1 MSYDPILPRARI
13 GFIIPSSNRMIE
25 PQVQRF
31 MPSGVVPHFTRIGM
45 TNRHK
50 APIDQLL
57 PRILDATAL
66 LADSKCDITV
76 LQCTGT
82 SMSGGIDME
91 KHVMAEMERVSDRP
105 ALSAASSL
113 TAAFQALGATRL
125 VFISETKQ
133 EGHDN
138 KVRFLR
144 EAGYDILADKAVGL
158 AGSDTYCTMPP
169 RLWHDVTLSLRRDDA
184 DAYFISCA
192 NIHSIDV
199 IEELEGVLG
208 KPVVTS
214 NQAAIWC
221 SLRAVGI
228 GDAVPRLGHLLRHD
242 ATASA
247 AAASKRSSE
256 GPCPRSACAPG
267 TPSSGPCCL

>member
-1 MSYDPILPRARI
+1 MTYLPIPPRARI
-13 GFIIPSSNRMIE
+13 GFIIPSSNRMVE

-45 TNRHK
+45 TNKYK
-50 APIDQLL
+50 APLDQLL
-57 PRILDATAL
+57 PRILEATAL
-66 LADSKCDITV
+66 LADSKCDVTV

-82 SMSGGIDME
+82 SMSGGVDME
-91 KHVMAEMERVSDRP
+91 KHVIDEMARVSGGP

-113 TAAFQALGATRL
+113 TAAFQTLGAQRL

-133 EGHDN
+133 QGHD
-138 KVRFLR
+138 KKLQFLR
-144 EAGYDILADKAVGL
+144 EAGYHVVADKAVGL
-158 AGSDTYCTMPP
+158 AGSDEYCTMPP
-169 RLWHDVTLSLRRDDA
+169 RLWFDKALELQREDA

-199 IEELEGVLG
+199 IEDLEERLG

-221 SLRAVGI
+221 SLRKAGI
-228 GDAVPRLGHLLRHD
+228 EDAVPGLGHLSTLAIPRN
-242 ATASA
+242 SLA
-247 AAASKRSSE
+247 AE
-256 GPCPRSACAPG
+256 
-267 TPSSGPCCL
+267 